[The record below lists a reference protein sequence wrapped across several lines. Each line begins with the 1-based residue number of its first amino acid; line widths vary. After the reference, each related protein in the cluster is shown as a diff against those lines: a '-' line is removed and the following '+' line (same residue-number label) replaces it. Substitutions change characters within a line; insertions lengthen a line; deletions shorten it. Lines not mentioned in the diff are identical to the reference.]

1 LSGYIIGT
9 DEAGYGPNLGP
20 LVVSATL
27 WRTPDGMSLEEME
40 AALKDVVRRS
50 PRKDDRKPE
59 RPCVADSKVLYKS
72 SGSLAP
78 LERSLFPFLIML
90 GRPTDS
96 WRTLMVGLDPKSAS
110 VLEASTPL
118 PWHDGFDHALP
129 WAAKPDM
136 IDETTVQLTEDLKAS
151 GIELLDIRSR
161 LIFPEEF
168 NSLLDHYDSK
178 GALLSHATLALVAEL
193 TQSINEGKGDWL
205 GVPDVTVPLSRPDN
219 FTEQTTGPDSE
230 LPAPASQGDAANKG
244 DRHVASSEPVPF
256 ISSPKHTFQILCDKH
271 GGRNKYRD
279 LLEDHFPD
287 HFIEIRSE
295 SRAKSV
301 YRFGPSSS
309 RYEVRFEMKADS
321 RIPPALASI
330 ASKYLRELAMEAE
343 NAYWIARREG
353 LRPTAGYPQD
363 AKRFVAEIR
372 ELIEAD
378 GLDRRLYWRER

>member
-1 LSGYIIGT
+1 MLKTTNETTPPKKELPLSGYIIGT

-40 AALKDVVRRS
+40 AALEDVVRRS
-50 PRKDDRKPE
+50 PRKDDRTPE

-72 SGSLAP
+72 SGTLAP
-78 LERSLFPFLIML
+78 LERSLFPFLKIL
-90 GRPTDS
+90 ERPTDS
-96 WRTLMVGLDPKSAS
+96 WRSLMLGLDPTSAS
-110 VLEASTPL
+110 VLEATPPL

-129 WAAKPDM
+129 WAAKPDA
-136 IDETTVQLTEDLKAS
+136 IDETTARLTEDLKAS

-161 LIFPEEF
+161 LVFPEEF
-168 NSLLDHYDSK
+168 NALLDKYDSK
-178 GALLSHATLALVAEL
+178 GALLSHATLGLVAEL
-193 TQSINEGKGDWL
+193 TQSIDEGNGDWL
-205 GVPDVTVPLSRPDN
+205 GACDV
-219 FTEQTTGPDSE
+219 
-230 LPAPASQGDAANKG
+230 
-244 DRHVASSEPVPF
+244 PVPF
-256 ISSPKHTFQILCDKH
+256 INAPKKTFQILCDKH
-271 GGRNKYRD
+271 GGRNRYRD

-287 HFIEIRSE
+287 QFIEIRSE

-301 YRFGPSSS
+301 YRFGPPAS

-372 ELIEAD
+372 DLIEAD
-378 GLDRRLYWRER
+378 GLERRLYWRER